1 MRALWKPALLG
12 AFCVLPLGC
21 TSTGSEDAG
30 ADPALSSLAV
40 IGLERSVN
48 GDAEG
53 ANLSTSAKV
62 ARFRGIAGDGLLKV
76 LGAEP
81 RELETCGNA
90 GALEDVALGPQAQVE
105 LLSVGAIEVGL
116 SDQHHSLAPRLFP
129 ALATTAAGWHY
140 AGAAELPGP
149 ASAGDEP
156 FVLSAAGQAGLGK
169 FELRGNTPRDVHDL
183 AAGGVAVQAGSL
195 LSRSGNLEF
204 TWEPAGSS
212 SDRIEIEIFAGGSTL
227 SCAARDDGHFLI
239 SRAQLR
245 VLEADESAA
254 LIVRRVR
261 TVPVDMAGVESAYA
275 RLAVTRS
282 VSLRVE

>member
-1 MRALWKPALLG
+1 MRALRKPAFLW

-30 ADPALSSLAV
+30 ADPALSSLAL

-53 ANLSTSAKV
+53 ASLSASAKV
-62 ARFRGIAGDGLLKV
+62 ARFRGIDGEGLLKV

-81 RELETCGNA
+81 RELETCGTA
-90 GALEDVALGPQAQVE
+90 GALEDGALGPQAQVD
-105 LLSVGAIEVGL
+105 LLSVGAIEVSL

-169 FELRGNTPRDVHDL
+169 FELRGSTPKEVHGL
-183 AAGGVAVQAGSL
+183 ACGGVPVQAGSL
-195 LSRSGNLEF
+195 LSRADNVEF
-204 TWEPAGSS
+204 TWEPGSA
-212 SDRIEIEIFAGGSTL
+212 DRIELEIFAGGSTL
-227 SCAARDDGHFLI
+227 SCAARDDGHFRI

-245 VLEADESAA
+245 VLDADESAA

-261 TVPVDMAGVESAYA
+261 TVPLEMAGVESAYA

>member
-1 MRALWKPALLG
+1 MRVLRKAALLW

-21 TSTGSEDAG
+21 TSTGSDDAG
-30 ADPALSSLAV
+30 ADPALSSLAL

-53 ANLSTSAKV
+53 ASLAASAKV
-62 ARFRGIAGDGLLKV
+62 ARFRGIDGDGLLKV

-81 RELETCGNA
+81 RELETCGTA
-90 GALEDVALGPQAQVE
+90 AVLEDGTLGPQAQVD
-105 LLSVGAIEVGL
+105 LLSVGAIEVSL
-116 SDQHHSLAPRLFP
+116 ADQHQSLAPRLFP
-129 ALATTAAGWHY
+129 ALATTAAGWFY

-169 FELRGNTPRDVHDL
+169 FELRGTTPREVHGL
-183 AAGGVAVQAGSL
+183 ASGGVPVQAGAL
-195 LSRSGNLEF
+195 LSRAEHVEF
-204 TWEPAGSS
+204 TWEPASN
-212 SDRIEIEIFAGGSTL
+212 SDRIEIEIFAGGGTL
-227 SCAARDDGHFLI
+227 SCAARDDGHFRI
-239 SRAQLR
+239 PRAQLR
-245 VLEADESAA
+245 ILEADESAA

-261 TVPVDMAGVESAYA
+261 MVPVEMAGIESAYA

-282 VSLRVE
+282 VSLRVD

>member
-53 ANLSTSAKV
+53 ASLSTSAKV
-62 ARFRGIAGDGLLKV
+62 ARFRGIDGDGLLKV

-81 RELETCGNA
+81 RELETCGSA
-90 GALEDVALGPQAQVE
+90 GALEEVPLGPQAQVD

-116 SDQHHSLAPRLFP
+116 ADQHHSLSPRLFP

-149 ASAGDEP
+149 ASAGEEP

-169 FELRGNTPRDVHDL
+169 FELRGNTPRDVHAL
-183 AAGGVAVQAGSL
+183 SSGGVALQAGSL
-195 LSRSGNLEF
+195 LSRANDLEF
-204 TWEPAGSS
+204 TWEAASG
-212 SDRIEIEIFAGGSTL
+212 DRIEIEIFAGGSTL
-227 SCAARDDGHFLI
+227 SCAARDDGHFRI

-245 VLEADESAA
+245 VLDADESAA

-275 RLAVTRS
+275 RVAVTRS
-282 VSLRVE
+282 ISLRVQ